1 MSKSFIVRRDAL
13 EWARHTESQADRH
26 ELPIDPKVLKRVT
39 LGDLV
44 ERYRDTVSINKKAY
58 VNERISLNAF
68 LSHEICSKRLSELR
82 TEDFAAFRDQ
92 RLKTIKPVSLKR
104 QLDPVHHL
112 FEVAR
117 DEWGLPIRTNP
128 LDQLKLK
135 APSQKRERRL
145 RPGELERLL
154 DSAKGCRNKSIA
166 PVIRFAV
173 ATGMRRGEILA
184 TKWTDLNYEQR
195 SLLIPET
202 KNGHSRTIPLTST
215 ALDVLGEQQPETGRV
230 FPITANSFRLAWERV
245 KLRAGIEDL
254 HFHDL
259 RHEAISS
266 FFEMGLTTP
275 EVALISGHKDMRMLF
290 RYAHA
295 TRQSILKRLDGG
307 LVKA

>member
-1 MSKSFIVRRDAL
+1 MSKSFAVRKDAK
-13 EWARHTESQADRH
+13 EWATQMERQADRH
-26 ELPIDPKVLKRVT
+26 ELPADPKALQRVT
-39 LGDLV
+39 LGELV
-44 ERYRDTVSINKKAY
+44 RRYRDTVSVNKKAY

-68 LSHEICSKRLSELR
+68 LSHEICSRRLSELR

-112 FEVAR
+112 FEMAR

-145 RPGELERLL
+145 RHGELGRLL
-154 DSAKGCRNKSIA
+154 DAAMGCRNKFIA
-166 PVIRFAV
+166 PIIKFAV
-173 ATGMRRGEILA
+173 ATGMRRGEMLA
-184 TKWTDLNYEQR
+184 MRWTHLNREQR

-202 KNGHSRTIPLTST
+202 KNGHSRTIPLTLA
-215 ALDVLGEQQPETGRV
+215 ALEVMSERGQDAERV
-230 FPITANSFRLAWERV
+230 FPITANAFRLAWGRV
-245 KLRAGIEDL
+245 RQRAGIEDL

-266 FFEMGLTTP
+266 FFEMGLSTP

-290 RYAHA
+290 RYSHA
-295 TRQSILKRLDGG
+295 TRQNILKRLDNP
-307 LVKA
+307 AS